1 MPSHIYL
8 PSHPKLDERVA
19 EVILGDHTALNTTNF
34 AVLRYK
40 EHETHGAVTK
50 EILQSRLNDISN
62 AVGKQFSRP
71 SMQPEIMRNI
81 SGCIT
86 TKPDEIFAIV
96 PVISDPKALQQPT
109 IYIWENKTKK
119 IERQLEKGIHLVLAN
134 VSFSVSEFV
143 DFYVL
148 PFKYEH

>member
-1 MPSHIYL
+1 MSSHIYL
-8 PSHPKLDERVA
+8 PSHSKLDERVA
-19 EVILGDHTALNTTNF
+19 EVILGDHTALNTANF

-40 EHETHGAVTK
+40 EHETHRAVTN
-50 EILQSRLNDISN
+50 EILQSRLNDIRK
-62 AVGKQFSRP
+62 AVGKQLSRP
-71 SMQPEIMRNI
+71 SRQAEIMRNI

-96 PVISDPKALQQPT
+96 PAISDPKTPQQAT
-109 IYIWENKTKK
+109 IYIWENKAKK
-119 IERQLEKGIHLVLAN
+119 VATLLEKGIHIVLAN

-148 PFKYEH
+148 PFEYEH